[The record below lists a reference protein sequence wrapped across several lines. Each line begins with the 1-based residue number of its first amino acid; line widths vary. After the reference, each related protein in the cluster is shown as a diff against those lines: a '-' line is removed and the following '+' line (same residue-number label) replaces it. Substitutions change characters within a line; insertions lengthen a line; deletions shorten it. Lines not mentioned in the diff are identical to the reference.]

1 MRALLFLL
9 LSMVCS
15 ASCLAQGERNN
26 WFFGDSIG
34 ITFNTGSPTLL
45 NNITARSDEAAAA
58 ISTKNGAVKFYGTS
72 HHHGAGVTKFY
83 NKSHTTM
90 VNSLGI
96 NAHYSM
102 TQGLIIL
109 PNPAD
114 SNNYYLFS
122 IFYQPFTGYILYYN
136 TIDMLLD
143 SGRGAV
149 VQKNVLLC
157 DTSVVEKM
165 TAVKHANGRDWWLL
179 VHELLSNNFFE
190 YLITPAGI
198 SGPTVLSVGSC
209 IACNGAFDQGQ
220 MVFSKDGSKLCLA
233 NGFGILDVFD
243 FDRCT
248 GSLTLQLHL
257 GLPYNALNGWTT
269 FYGCSFSADG
279 QVLYASRF
287 DTLWQYN
294 LNASN
299 VKASR
304 LYLMGLDNAQYAI
317 GQHLLGPDNKIY
329 ISTDNNNG
337 SNDSLN
343 FKLSVI
349 NYPDSVG
356 YA

>member
-1 MRALLFLL
+1 MRTLLFLF
-9 LSMVCS
+9 LSLICS
-15 ASCLAQGERNN
+15 LQCIAQGERNN
-26 WFFGDSIG
+26 WYFGDSVG
-34 ITFNTGSPTLL
+34 VTFNNSNAPTILINGNIRTAETAASISDKTGNVIFYSGGNYPSVYP
-45 NNITARSDEAAAA
+45 NYFYA
-58 ISTKNGAVKFYGTS
+58 KVKS
-72 HHHGAGVTKFY
+72 
-83 NKSHTTM
+83 S
-90 VNSLGI
+90 NSLDMQNSTVI
-96 NAHYSM
+96 NSHYSI
-102 TQGLIIL
+102 TQGQIIL
-109 PNPAD
+109 PNPAN
-114 SNNYYLFS
+114 SNSYYLFT
-122 IFYQPFTGYILYYN
+122 IDYQQFMGSKLYYH

-157 DTSVVEKM
+157 DTALVEKM

-257 GLPYNALNGWTT
+257 GLPYNPLGGWTT

-279 QVLYASRF
+279 QVLYA
-287 DTLWQYN
+287 
-294 LNASN
+294 
-299 VKASR
+299 
-304 LYLMGLDNAQYAI
+304 
-317 GQHLLGPDNKIY
+317 
-329 ISTDNNNG
+329 
-337 SNDSLN
+337 
-343 FKLSVI
+343 
-349 NYPDSVG
+349 
-356 YA
+356 